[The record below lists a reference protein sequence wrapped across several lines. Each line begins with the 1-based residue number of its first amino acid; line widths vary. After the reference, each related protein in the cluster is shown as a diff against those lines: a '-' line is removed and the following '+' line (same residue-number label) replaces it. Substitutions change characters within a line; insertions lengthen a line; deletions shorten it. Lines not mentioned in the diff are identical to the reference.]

1 MVVGVMSGFA
11 VGDGDDDDDEEWNEG
26 SDGTKGN
33 NND

>member
-1 MVVGVMSGFA
+1 MVVGVMSGFV

-26 SDGTKGN
+26 SDGTKSN